1 MKLHDEEVE
10 RFRVLV
16 DYDILDTGPEE
27 AFDELARL
35 AAYICKS
42 PIAIISFVDENRE
55 WFKSVVGLDM
65 EVSEIPRDRS
75 FGAYVIN
82 HSSPPVYRYESL
94 SGRENQAQSAS

>member
-1 MKLHDEEVE
+1 MSRDYEDIRSSSMKLHDEEVE

-55 WFKSVVGLDM
+55 WFKSVVGLDV

-82 HSSPPVYRYESL
+82 HSSPRLPL
-94 SGRENQAQSAS
+94 